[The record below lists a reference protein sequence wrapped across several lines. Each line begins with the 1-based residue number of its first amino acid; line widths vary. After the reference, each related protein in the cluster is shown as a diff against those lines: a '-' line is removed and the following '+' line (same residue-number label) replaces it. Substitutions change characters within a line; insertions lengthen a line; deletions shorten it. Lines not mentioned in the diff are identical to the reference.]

1 MKKMNISPS
10 GVMKILGRSMSSKT
24 VLFGS
29 DFHNGSINALC
40 SPNPQRE
47 DGLQIKPTSQQK
59 ALWNIFEKIPDSL
72 TKIPTL
78 FLVNG
83 EPIDGGN
90 RRSGGRGAWTTH
102 YGDQITDFAKCIKII
117 PYEHLLL
124 TRGSPY
130 HVDLDGTNFE
140 EITAQQLNSDNY
152 RAFGGSGKT
161 DYQVN
166 FEINGKVFNATHHVG
181 YSRWWQY
188 RTTPLAVEMVK
199 MHFDHGKRKF
209 HTDVMVRSHV
219 HYYAEA
225 RFLNTMI
232 FSTPA
237 WKLPDP
243 FMYKS
248 GLPTMPDIGMVEV
261 VVESNGHIEIN
272 PIVDDVDI
280 TPMVK
285 HY

>member
-1 MKKMNISPS
+1 
-10 GVMKILGRSMSSKT
+10 
-24 VLFGS
+24 
-29 DFHNGSINALC
+29 
-40 SPNPQRE
+40 
-47 DGLQIKPTSQQK
+47 
-59 ALWNIFEKIPDSL
+59 
-72 TKIPTL
+72 
-78 FLVNG
+78 
-83 EPIDGGN
+83 
-90 RRSGGRGAWTTH
+90 
-102 YGDQITDFAKCIKII
+102 
-117 PYEHLLL
+117 
-124 TRGSPY
+124 
-130 HVDLDGTNFE
+130 
-140 EITAQQLNSDNY
+140 
-152 RAFGGSGKT
+152 
-161 DYQVN
+161 
-166 FEINGKVFNATHHVG
+166 
-181 YSRWWQY
+181 
-188 RTTPLAVEMVK
+188 MVK

-261 VVESNGHIEIN
+261 IVESNGHIEIH
-272 PIVDDVDI
+272 PIVEDVDI